1 MTIGAAVSTVTITAN
16 FVNFEGIP
24 VAGQVKFTLGLVLRN
39 SVDDKMIVPSTVAAT
54 LNSLG
59 SFSQVIPA
67 TNDPDVTPQDF
78 TFIVEEAFPRGRTYT
93 ISVPFDT
100 IGSLDL
106 VDLSPDPVVT
116 ENFIGLVLRV
126 PFDVLVAL
134 ITALGGQVDIN
145 TGDILFS
152 GEYVF
157 IQLGFADFTALNAA
171 FGTYSALNLGPYPVS
186 GAEFLAFETQA
197 ENAAISAANSVTT
210 ATTLTNNLLNS
221 LLLIGG

>member
-1 MTIGAAVSTVTITAN
+1 MTIGPAVSTVTITGN
-16 FVNFEGIP
+16 FVDFEGTP

-54 LNSLG
+54 LDSNG

-67 TNDPDVTPQDF
+67 TNDPDVTPQGF
-78 TFIVEEAFPRGRTYT
+78 TFTVEEAFPRGRTYT

-100 IGSLDL
+100 VGSLDL
-106 VDLSPDPVVT
+106 VDLSPDPIINT
-116 ENFIGLVLRV
+116 FYIGLVLRV
-126 PFDVLVAL
+126 PWDALVSLINAFSGTVDVE
-134 ITALGGQVDIN
+134 

-157 IQLGFADFTALNAA
+157 LQLGYASFADLNAA
-171 FGTYSALNLGPYPVS
+171 FGTYSELNVGPYPVS
-186 GAEFLAFETQA
+186 GAQFAAFETQA
-197 ENAAISAANSVTT
+197 ENAAISAANSLAT
-210 ATTLTNNLLNS
+210 ATSATNNLINS

>member
-1 MTIGAAVSTVTITAN
+1 MTIGAAVTTITITGN
-16 FVNFEGIP
+16 FVDFEGTP
-24 VAGQVKFTLGLVLRN
+24 VAGQVKFSLGNVLRN
-39 SVDDKMIVPSTVAAT
+39 SVDDIMIVPSTVAAT

-59 SFSQVIPA
+59 SFTQTIPA

-78 TFIVEEAFPRGRTYT
+78 VFTVEEAFPRGRTYT
-93 ISVPFDT
+93 ISVPFTT
-100 IGSLDL
+100 IGALDL
-106 VDLSPDPVVT
+106 VDISPDPVINV
-116 ENFIGLVLRV
+116 FFVGLVLRV
-126 PFDVLVAL
+126 PWDALVAQ
-134 ITALGGQVDIN
+134 INALGNSVDVD

-157 IQLGFADFTALNAA
+157 LQLGYADFTELNAA
-171 FGTYSALNLGPYPVS
+171 FGTYSALNIGPYPVS
-186 GAEFLAFETQA
+186 SAHFASFETQA

>member
-1 MTIGAAVSTVTITAN
+1 MTIGAAVSTVTITGN
-16 FVNFEGIP
+16 FVNFEGTP

-59 SFSQVIPA
+59 SFTQVIPA

-78 TFIVEEAFPRGRTYT
+78 TFTVEEAFPRGRTYT

-100 IGSLDL
+100 VGSLDL
-106 VDLSPDPVVT
+106 VDLSPDPVIT
-116 ENFIGLVLRV
+116 ENFVGLVLRV
-126 PFDVLVAL
+126 PWNALVAL
-134 ITALGGQVDIN
+134 INALGSEVDVD

-157 IQLGFADFTALNAA
+157 LQLGYADFTELNAA

-186 GAEFLAFETQA
+186 SAQFAAFETQA